1 MFLRQILKKHFGYD
15 QFRPQQEAI
24 IRHILS
30 GRDCMVLMPT
40 GGGKSICYQV
50 PALAMEGTAIV
61 ISPLISLMKDQVETL
76 RTAGI
81 PAAALNSV
89 QSGSENEELRRQCLR
104 GEIKLL
110 YLSPETLLSEIRTF
124 LSRLHI
130 SLIAVDEAHCVSQ
143 WGHDFRPEYTKLE
156 ILRTAFPKVPV
167 MALTATAD
175 KVTRRDILE
184 QLKLRS
190 PEIFISSFDRPNLAL
205 NVLRGLKGREKL
217 SALLHFIGRH
227 RGESGIIYCL
237 SRKSTEKLAAE
248 LCSRGLPAAAYHAGL
263 SNQERDSV
271 QNDFASDKLQ
281 TVVATIAFGM
291 GIDKSNVRWIV
302 HYNLPK
308 SIENF
313 YQEIGRA
320 GRDGLPAETLLLYNY
335 ADIIQLTN
343 FARESGQREINLER
357 LQRMQEYAEAEVCRR
372 QILLNYF
379 GEPRS
384 CGCGNCDVC
393 HNPPLR
399 FDGTILAQKAL
410 SAIARSG
417 EKAGFQTITDILIGR
432 MSPNVRLHAYDRIKT
447 FGAGRDI
454 SARHWQDYLLQCLQI
469 GLIEVD
475 YDEDLHLKIT
485 TAGADV
491 LYGRQKIQFAEIE
504 REEKNPTGTS
514 PSCRTSANAASD
526 FSDGNM
532 SLHLGIPIDKGSFD
546 ARLYERLRQVRKE
559 IAAEHGFPAYIV
571 MNDTTLRQLATVRP
585 TTVEAF
591 GCISGIGEFKQM
603 KYGET
608 FVKIIR
614 EAEEL

>member
-1 MFLRQILKKHFGYD
+1 MFLRQILKKYFGYD
-15 QFRPQQEAI
+15 HFRPQQEAI
-24 IRHILS
+24 VRHVLS

-40 GGGKSICYQV
+40 GGGKSICYQI

-61 ISPLISLMKDQVETL
+61 VSPLISLMKDQVETL
-76 RTAGI
+76 RAAGI

-130 SLIAVDEAHCVSQ
+130 SLIAIDEAHCVSQ

-184 QLKLRS
+184 HLKLRS

-227 RGESGIIYCL
+227 RGESGIVYCL

-263 SNQERDSV
+263 SPQERDSV
-271 QNDFASDKLQ
+271 QNDFATDKLQ

-393 HNPPLR
+393 HNPPVR
-399 FDGTILAQKAL
+399 FDGSILAQKAL
-410 SAIARSG
+410 SAMVRSG
-417 EKAGFQTITDILIGR
+417 EKAGFQTVVDILIGR
-432 MSPNVRLHAYDRIKT
+432 MSPNVRQHAYHTLKT

-454 SARHWQDYLLQCLQI
+454 SARYWHDYLLQCLQT
-469 GLIEVD
+469 GLIEVA
-475 YDEDLHLKIT
+475 YDEDMHLKIT
-485 TAGADV
+485 TAGTDV
-491 LYGRQKIQFAEIE
+491 LYGRRKIEFAEIKH
-504 REEKNPTGTS
+504 EEKPI
-514 PSCRTSANAASD
+514 AAST
-526 FSDGNM
+526 SGKSKTASKATAHPDGCA
-532 SLHLGIPIDKGSFD
+532 SLQLGIPIDEGTFD
-546 ARLYERLRQVRKE
+546 ERLYERLRQMRKE

-571 MNDTTLRQLATVRP
+571 MNDNTLRQLATIRP
-585 TTVEAF
+585 RTVEAF
-591 GCISGIGEFKQM
+591 GNISGIGEFKQM

-614 EAEEL
+614 EAENL